1 MPAILNEA
9 FISPFDKIQGR
20 PQRDEAEETSSDI
33 RNPQFLAAV
42 GERGPGLGG
51 GTPNPFQTNYHVT
64 RKIPAQDPRNS
75 IYNNLNSLTQNAPS
89 PHPPHQST
97 HQHPHQHQ
105 HQHHHKSGACDNN
118 CDRLI
123 TEILSCDECRE
134 KLKGIMR
141 QLEIEEHR
149 APVSPLPDDTPDQ
162 TGGSPIADLLK
173 DMDSNV
179 ITNIVIGIA
188 LLFFI
193 DRIISARLRN

>member
-51 GTPNPFQTNYHVT
+51 GTPNPFQTNYRVS
-64 RKIPAQDPRNS
+64 PAQDPPNGV
-75 IYNNLNSLTQNAPS
+75 YNNLNSLTQNAPS
-89 PHPPHQST
+89 PHPPHQTT
-97 HQHPHQHQ
+97 HQHPHQIHYN
-105 HQHHHKSGACDNN
+105 HSHKSGACDDN

-123 TEILSCDECRE
+123 TEILSCSECRE

-141 QLEIEEHR
+141 QLEIEEAHKS
-149 APVSPLPDDTPDQ
+149 PVQDVPDQ

>member
-20 PQRDEAEETSSDI
+20 PQRDEVEETSSDI
-33 RNPQFLAAV
+33 RNPDFLAAV

-51 GTPNPFQTNYHVT
+51 GTPNPFQTNYRVT
-64 RKIPAQDPRNS
+64 SAQDPRNG
-75 IYNNLNSLTQNAPS
+75 IYNNLNSLTQNSPS

-97 HQHPHQHQ
+97 HTHPHQNHRN
-105 HQHHHKSGACDNN
+105 HNHGSGRPCIHN
-118 CDRLI
+118 CNKLI

-141 QLEIEEHR
+141 QLELEEQR
-149 APVSPLPDDTPDQ
+149 ALVTNDAPDQ
-162 TGGSPIADLLK
+162 TGGSPIGDLLK

-179 ITNIVIGIA
+179 ITNIIIGIA

>member
-51 GTPNPFQTNYHVT
+51 GTPNPFQTNYRVS
-64 RKIPAQDPRNS
+64 PAQDPRNGV
-75 IYNNLNSLTQNAPS
+75 YNNLNSLTQNAPS
-89 PHPPHQST
+89 PHPPHQTT
-97 HQHPHQHQ
+97 HQHPHQI
-105 HQHHHKSGACDNN
+105 HHNHSHKSGACDDN

-123 TEILSCDECRE
+123 TEILSCSECRE

-141 QLEIEEHR
+141 QLEIEEAHKS
-149 APVSPLPDDTPDQ
+149 PVQDVPDQ

>member
-51 GTPNPFQTNYHVT
+51 GTPNPFQTNYRVS
-64 RKIPAQDPRNS
+64 PAQDPRNGV
-75 IYNNLNSLTQNAPS
+75 YNNLNSLTQNAPS
-89 PHPPHQST
+89 PHPPHQTT
-97 HQHPHQHQ
+97 HQHPHQI
-105 HQHHHKSGACDNN
+105 HHNHSHKSGACDDN

-123 TEILSCDECRE
+123 TEILSCSECRE

-141 QLEIEEHR
+141 QLEIEDAHK
-149 APVSPLPDDTPDQ
+149 APVQDVPDQ